1 MHEKY
6 QIIVIFI
13 FYLIFNYI
21 YIVSRGDESVLDVM
35 ERLVKADVNKWE
47 LHQLPSERSKPTHL
61 TILLILR
68 LVVVD
73 NDDKVV
79 GIVTVS
85 DIIHFL
91 VLR

>member
-6 QIIVIFI
+6 QIIC
-13 FYLIFNYI
+13 YLIFNYI

-47 LHQLPSERSKPTHL
+47 LHQPSSERSKPTHL

>member
-6 QIIVIFI
+6 QISFL
-13 FYLIFNYI
+13 YLILNYI

-47 LHQLPSERSKPTHL
+47 LDQLISEQRSKPTHL